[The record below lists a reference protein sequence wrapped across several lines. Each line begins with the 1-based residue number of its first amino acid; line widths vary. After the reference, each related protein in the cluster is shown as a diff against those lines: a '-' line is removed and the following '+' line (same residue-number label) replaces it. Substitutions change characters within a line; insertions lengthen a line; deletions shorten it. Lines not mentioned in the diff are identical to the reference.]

1 MIDIHAADPAFG
13 YRFMADELEADW
25 WVVSE
30 NRIQRLCQQEEGRMG
45 ERVMRGTRGCSLAG
59 WTLLVERL
67 GHKGICVLYVALASV
82 FDAITAAGRRLGAGT
97 LAAADASG
105 HRVTSSGPPAMPT
118 LRFADDDDLAVGKR
132 WSTEA
137 SRRGAT
143 FHPCLN
149 RFLNAAHDDDA
160 IDEAISIAT
169 AAFAATPVL
178 SPRGH

>member
-1 MIDIHAADPAFG
+1 M
-13 YRFMADELEADW
+13 Y
-25 WVVSE
+25 VV
-30 NRIQRLCQQEEGRMG
+30 
-45 ERVMRGTRGCSLAG
+45 
-59 WTLLVERL
+59 L
-67 GHKGICVLYVALASV
+67 GSV

-97 LAAADASG
+97 LAADDASG
-105 HRVTSSGPPAMPT
+105 YRVTLSGPPAMPT
-118 LRFADDDDLAVGKR
+118 LRFADDDDLVVGKR

-149 RFLNAAHDDDA
+149 WFLNAAHEDDD

-178 SPRGH
+178 PPREH